1 MTLPKIS
8 PVLMNAPCKAHLRM
22 LHTAP
27 YLACL
32 LILHTVSSCNVVQRP
47 EITTQAEKV
56 RELSPDDCCRMEL
69 ILVTCE
75 INIAAEC
82 DLIYDSGSTFVGN

>member
-1 MTLPKIS
+1 MVRRHHFRTI
-8 PVLMNAPCKAHLRM
+8 
-22 LHTAP
+22 
-27 YLACL
+27 
-32 LILHTVSSCNVVQRP
+32 VSFVVFRL
-47 EITTQAEKV
+47 EIITQAEKV
-56 RELSPDDCCRMEL
+56 REVSTDDCCRMEL